1 MRCGSP
7 HKIRTKMGQLWRKK
21 KQRGV
26 NGKAMIFVWHSHKEN
41 WDAHAWHSHKDN
53 GDTQDIC
60 AAFTQRKVWQFYS
73 EKETKRFGSPHKR
86 GVCMK

>member
-7 HKIRTKMGQLWRKK
+7 HKIRTKMGQLRRKK